1 MMKMN
6 KAGFINELSKQL
18 SLSVEKYAVIN
29 DILEGNFFISKKS
42 KPKIVDELI
51 RRLDISS
58 DSAENIYDVSVRVL
72 NSEIKNK
79 LHHPF
84 GRKD

>member
-18 SLSVEKYAVIN
+18 SLSVEKCAVIN
-29 DILEGNFFISKKS
+29 DILEENFFISKKS
-42 KPKIVDELI
+42 KPKIVDELM

-58 DSAENIYDVSVRVL
+58 DSAENIYDVSVKIV
-72 NSEIKNK
+72 NDEVKNK
-79 LHHPF
+79 IKHPF
-84 GRKD
+84 GNKD